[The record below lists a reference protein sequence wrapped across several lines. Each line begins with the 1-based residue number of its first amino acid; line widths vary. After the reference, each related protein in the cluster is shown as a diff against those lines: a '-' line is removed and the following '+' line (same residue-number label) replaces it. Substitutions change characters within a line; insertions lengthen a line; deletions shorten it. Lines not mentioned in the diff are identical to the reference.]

1 MRPYLVVPSKT
12 GGGSELEVRTGGR
25 TSFPLLYKIL
35 PKKKKKE
42 NLKSTTKRIKNTL
55 TCLTA
60 NWKENGFEI
69 LQHLWKKKEVYLLF
83 VLLGA
88 N

>member
-35 PKKKKKE
+35 PKKGRKK
-42 NLKSTTKRIKNTL
+42 T
-55 TCLTA
+55 
-60 NWKENGFEI
+60 
-69 LQHLWKKKEVYLLF
+69 
-83 VLLGA
+83 
-88 N
+88 